1 MKKKKYRNKQDILWL
16 ITIRDSTTN
25 NKKREESKRE
35 KSILKRCR

>member
-25 NKKREESKRE
+25 NKKKLGE
-35 KSILKRCR
+35 